1 MRDNIVLNMTFEGSQ
16 NLEGP
21 ASDDALERLRQRA
34 DGVYDMSEEDEL
46 SPSDLADVDDN
57 SSSKTRGIGAKLRRM
72 AGIGAMGMAS
82 LAGGETMLSR
92 EAEAQDSLQ
101 RVEQVA
107 DSAKLAEIRE
117 SWKRRDSSEVGN
129 TGRRALELIEFV
141 DGVTESRVKPS
152 REKMQNILATHF
164 PEFIKR
170 IPDLLT
176 DGEYEDVKKV
186 FMKYKYGD
194 LVAIN
199 QATERMME
207 IVNYAEQ
214 YRFSPNIMDNLK
226 LSLIRLKFNFKYLVR
241 TLDEIQKMEVKKDT
255 TKPPPPNL
263 GFQRG

>member
-1 MRDNIVLNMTFEGSQ
+1 M
-16 NLEGP
+16 
-21 ASDDALERLRQRA
+21 
-34 DGVYDMSEEDEL
+34 
-46 SPSDLADVDDN
+46 
-57 SSSKTRGIGAKLRRM
+57 
-72 AGIGAMGMAS
+72 
-82 LAGGETMLSR
+82 
-92 EAEAQDSLQ
+92 
-101 RVEQVA
+101 
-107 DSAKLAEIRE
+107 
-117 SWKRRDSSEVGN
+117 
-129 TGRRALELIEFV
+129 
-141 DGVTESRVKPS
+141 
-152 REKMQNILATHF
+152 
-164 PEFIKR
+164 
-170 IPDLLT
+170 LT